1 MATAARKS
9 AAKEIVPKRKRADW
23 DAIERDY
30 RTAKFT
36 LRELAEKYGVSHQAI
51 AKRAKVH
58 GWTQDLS
65 IAIKQAT
72 NARLVDELVAKEV
85 ASSGQAV
92 ANTVLAAAELN
103 SRIIQGHRTRLAAL
117 HDAVETAKHKL
128 MVLGDSVADIREAAT
143 FVQAVGNLATATKTL
158 IEQERK
164 AHNLDDEQG
173 KNPGESEP
181 LAEFLAELS
190 ARGSRLPVGGA
201 K

>member
-1 MATAARKS
+1 MATSTRKS
-9 AAKEIVPKRKRADW
+9 AAKSIVPKRARIDW
-23 DAIERDY
+23 DAVERDY
-30 RTAKFT
+30 RTGRHT
-36 LRELAEKYGVSHQAI
+36 NRELAEKYKVSHTAI
-51 AKRAKVH
+51 NKRARDH
-58 GWTQDLS
+58 NWTQDLTDH
-65 IAIKQAT
+65 IRQAT
-72 NARLVDELVAKEV
+72 NAKLT
-85 ASSGQAV
+85 QAFV
-92 ANTVLAAAELN
+92 STQVSNEFQKVSTTIEIAAEVN
-103 SRIIQGHRTRLAAL
+103 AQIIQGHRTRLAAL
-117 HDAVETAKHKL
+117 HDAVETAKHRL

-173 KNPGESEP
+173 KNPGEGEP